1 MANHCSHSTGQ
12 VKGKLRSLIGM
23 IGKRRPFL
31 LLTSVTF
38 AITLFFDK
46 PCTNKSYVISIF
58 VMLQHNVLQTVDSN

>member
-1 MANHCSHSTGQ
+1 
-12 VKGKLRSLIGM
+12 M